1 MQQPTIDPILRI
13 ETVTRLLGTTRQTIW
28 RWRKAGYLQAIQI
41 GPGTV
46 GFRQSEIQRFLD
58 SRPAA

>member
-13 ETVTRLLGTTRQTIW
+13 QDVTRLLGITRQTIW
-28 RWRKAGYLQAIQI
+28 RWRRAGVLQAIQI

-46 GFRQSEIQRFLD
+46 GFRQSEIRRFID
-58 SRPAA
+58 TRPDA